1 MSGASTAALAA
12 TGTRGTGGP
21 VRLRGDRRLPA
32 WFPYAAAV
40 GSIAAGGI
48 LSGALGGGLVAW
60 TVVTVL
66 IYVIASTAISF
77 GVEGRRRGTNRLA
90 TTMVSV
96 AFGIA
101 MVPLVSVVW
110 VVLRNGLARFDLQ
123 FFTYSLS
130 GVVGAGGGAYHAI
143 VGTLLITAVTTVI
156 SVPIGILTSIYLVE
170 YGRGR
175 LARAITFFV
184 DVMTGIPSIVAGLFG
199 FALFLLITQ
208 DPGYRSGL
216 AGSIA
221 LTVLMLPVV
230 VRSTEEVLRLVPDE
244 LREASLALGAPK
256 WRTIVRVVLPT
267 AVGGI
272 VTGVTLAIA
281 RVTGETAPL
290 LLTAGYTTAT
300 NTDLLNGR
308 MSNLPEYIYFQFTTP
323 GIPVSAGIDRAWT
336 AALVLIAIV
345 MLLNLTARLIA
356 RIFRPKTR

>member
-1 MSGASTAALAA
+1 MTGTSTAALAT
-12 TGTRGTGGP
+12 TGTTGTPGP
-21 VRLRGDRRLPA
+21 VRLRGDRRLPT
-32 WFPYAAAV
+32 WFPYAAAA

-60 TVVTVL
+60 TVVAVL
-66 IYVIASTAISF
+66 IYVVVSTAISF

-90 TTMVSV
+90 TTVVTV

-110 VVLRNGLARFDLQ
+110 VVLRNGLARFDPE

-130 GVVGAGGGAYHAI
+130 GIVGAGGGAYHAI
-143 VGTLLITAVTTVI
+143 IGTLVITGVTTLI

-300 NTDLLNGR
+300 NTDLLHGR

-345 MLLNLTARLIA
+345 MLLNLAARMIA
-356 RIFRPKTR
+356 RFFRPKTR